1 MSQARFDSTAEV
13 FIASTIVAVHGT
25 ELIGLGVLLSL
36 LPAGVVTMLKG
47 RWTLILAGLCLLFPL
62 VWYGAFALAAPESWW
77 SRRFYRG
84 EKLER
89 ARAYQ
94 SRWGRRFAD

>member
-1 MSQARFDSTAEV
+1 M
-13 FIASTIVAVHGT
+13 HGT
-25 ELIGLGVLLSL
+25 ELVGLGVLLSL
-36 LPAGVVTMLKG
+36 IPAGVVTMLKG

-94 SRWGRRFAD
+94 ARWGRRFAD